1 MILGLGY
8 STFDLTGTEEPGKGE
23 VMNPLWAVGIPLV
36 LIILGMVLNSLNVAF
51 DQPPSP
57 AEEDSRKR
65 LAEEK
70 ESYRKV
76 FYNQRERAIKRQ
88 RHVNQYAWLLLFA
101 TIGSFIWFYENTVN
115 QTTAANQLETL
126 QTLATEE
133 GKQTVLS
140 LTLRDGDNVKYL
152 IKADTTVQPVKAETA
167 AREKIPSWEVGDLKT
182 ALSRGDHS
190 LPLGISLTMAN
201 SH

>member
-1 MILGLGY
+1 
-8 STFDLTGTEEPGKGE
+8 
-23 VMNPLWAVGIPLV
+23 MNSLWAVGIPLG
-36 LIILGMVLNSLNVAF
+36 LTILGMILNSLNVAF

-57 AEEDSRKR
+57 AEEDPRKR
-65 LAEEK
+65 LAAERD
-70 ESYRKV
+70 SYRQV

-88 RHVNQYAWLLLFA
+88 KHVNQYGWLLLCA
-101 TIGSFIWFYENTVN
+101 TIGSFIWLYVNTVN
-115 QTTAANQLETL
+115 QTTTANRLAML
-126 QTLATEE
+126 QTLGTDG

-140 LTLRDGDNVKYL
+140 VTLRDGDNVKYL
-152 IKADTTVQPVKAETA
+152 IKADKTVEPVKGETTA
-167 AREKIPSWEVGDLKT
+167 PEKIPSWEISDLKT